1 MGVRYSSLRRKKMN
15 YENSIQQKS
24 KTLPENLHV
33 SHEYLEL
40 EIQDHKITRLRCGEW
55 IHSGWCWSLSENDCD
70 GEFMTFMTRVIFANH
85 VARDEF
91 LTGLKENG
99 MSFKQISQQC
109 IEDIKSNDYSLWP
122 LTGDNVRWHFGDS
135 SWNIDYD
142 AESAYYVDE
151 SDTLTEKEFAI
162 VWDNVGM
169 NIPTI
174 TYEGFMAYEF
184 GTDIKKAAVDAFRE
198 SNDFDE
204 LLSQFD
210 DIRETIDQDYSAYYD
225 ECFRTGMST
234 TISLL
239 RSGKLD

>member
-15 YENSIQQKS
+15 CENSIQQKS

-55 IHSGWCWSLSENDCD
+55 IYSGWCWSLSGNDCD
-70 GEFMTFMTRVIFANH
+70 GEFMTFITRVLFANH

-122 LTGDNVRWHFGDS
+122 LTGDNARWHFGDS
-135 SWNIDYD
+135 SWNIEYD

-184 GTDIKKAAVDAFRE
+184 GTDIKKVAVDTFRE

-210 DIRETIDQDYSAYYD
+210 DIRETIAQDYSAYYD

>member
-1 MGVRYSSLRRKKMN
+1 MN

-40 EIQDHKITRLRCGEW
+40 EIQDHKITQLRCGEW
-55 IHSGWCWSLSENDCD
+55 IYSGWCWSLSGNDCD
-70 GEFMTFMTRVIFANH
+70 GEFMTFMTRVLFANH

-109 IEDIKSNDYSLWP
+109 IEDIKSNDNSLWS

-135 SWNIDYD
+135 SWNIEYD

-184 GTDIKKAAVDAFRE
+184 GTDIKKVAVDAFRE

-210 DIRETIDQDYSAYYD
+210 DIRETIAQDYLAYYD
-225 ECFRTGMST
+225 ECFRIGMST